1 MPKVYSAIDIK
12 PVNAR
17 VVDTKP
23 NSYQVVG
30 TKPFMNKIF
39 EETVSYTENRSIS
52 KGQPMGLLL
61 SLTYPTAFTFIA
73 PRL

>member
-23 NSYQVVG
+23 NSYQVVDV
-30 TKPFMNKIF
+30 KPLMNKAF
-39 EETVSYTENRSIS
+39 DETVTYIDTRTIS
-52 KGQPMGLLL
+52 QGQPMGLLL
-61 SLTYPTAFTFIA
+61 ALTYPTAFTFTMV
-73 PRL
+73 RQ